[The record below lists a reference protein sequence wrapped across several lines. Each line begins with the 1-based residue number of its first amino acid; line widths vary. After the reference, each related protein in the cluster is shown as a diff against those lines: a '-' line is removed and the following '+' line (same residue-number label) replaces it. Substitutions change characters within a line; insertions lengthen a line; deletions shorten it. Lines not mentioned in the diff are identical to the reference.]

1 MCVCVCALAVYA
13 VRVYVVCVCVCV
25 CVCAVYAVRVRCMV
39 YGAAN
44 EVVVMRRAVRHYNLS
59 AINEHHLGDG
69 TTFFCGMTPCRL
81 VHI

>member
-1 MCVCVCALAVYA
+1 
-13 VRVYVVCVCVCV
+13 
-25 CVCAVYAVRVRCMV
+25 VRCMV